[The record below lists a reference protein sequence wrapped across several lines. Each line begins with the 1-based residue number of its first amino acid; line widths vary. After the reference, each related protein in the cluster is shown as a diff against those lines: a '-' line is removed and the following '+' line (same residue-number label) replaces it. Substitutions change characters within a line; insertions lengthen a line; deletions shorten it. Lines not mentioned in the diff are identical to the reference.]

1 MCVTILRIS
10 RLNQDFYLM
19 ILKYELWNL
28 CLLRIYCIRFP
39 CIYHS
44 FPTIVSWFVEWHN
57 TIYTC
62 TVVQYIY
69 SKYKKFTG
77 YLLSFTDPSCGCIK
91 SSCGSCLN
99 ESVIGI
105 NCLFTISVHLL
116 NYISKLW
123 TLRFKLFQSF
133 YCNVI
138 LSEILWINWFLSW
151 LI

>member
-69 SKYKKFTG
+69 SKFKKFNWALVIIYG
-77 YLLSFTDPSCGCIK
+77 SFIK
-91 SSCGSCLN
+91 SSYGSCLN
-99 ESVIGI
+99 ESVIVI

-123 TLRFKLFQSF
+123 TLRLKLFQSF

>member
-1 MCVTILRIS
+1 MCVSILRIS

-39 CIYHS
+39 CIDHS

-62 TVVQYIY
+62 TVVRIV
-69 SKYKKFTG
+69 SIKNLTEH
-77 YLLSFTDPSCGCIK
+77 LLSFTDPSCGWIK
-91 SSCGSCLN
+91 SSYGSCLN
-99 ESVIGI
+99 ESVIVI

-123 TLRFKLFQSF
+123 TLRLKLFQSF

-138 LSEILWINWFLSW
+138 LSEILWNNWFLSW